1 MQRCLVL
8 SKWMTNTSWCGE
20 PKEFPTIIYLLAVFF
35 SSLTHCM
42 NKTITLQYKL
52 HDPCKQME
60 GHDTAINGCVV
71 DQVAAAS
78 HCESSHGR
86 ASLQMRPAILWWK
99 QSQNSEWCKL
109 KGVKHNRVKRANPA
123 FCSRCLY
130 CAVCARHGVIFLTL
144 PMKRSLIFTGQ
155 LTC

>member
-1 MQRCLVL
+1 
-8 SKWMTNTSWCGE
+8 
-20 PKEFPTIIYLLAVFF
+20 
-35 SSLTHCM
+35 M

-86 ASLQMRPAILWWK
+86 ASLQMRPAIL
-99 QSQNSEWCKL
+99 
-109 KGVKHNRVKRANPA
+109 
-123 FCSRCLY
+123 
-130 CAVCARHGVIFLTL
+130 
-144 PMKRSLIFTGQ
+144 
-155 LTC
+155 